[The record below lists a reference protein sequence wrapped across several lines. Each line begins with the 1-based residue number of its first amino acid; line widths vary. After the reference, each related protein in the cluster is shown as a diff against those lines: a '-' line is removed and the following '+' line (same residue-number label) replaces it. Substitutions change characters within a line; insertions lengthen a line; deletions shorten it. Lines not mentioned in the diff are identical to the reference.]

1 MTPPP
6 PTDTS
11 FKNQNFKTKYY
22 PNELNSQAQPVRLA
36 KILKVQNIIKC
47 QIIEFSS

>member
-1 MTPPP
+1 M
-6 PTDTS
+6 TDTS